1 MGAHAGYRHP
11 HKNRRL
17 KPSPTETITA
27 LATPTGV
34 SAIAVIRLSGT
45 DSIGITAGLFQGKD
59 LTEVPGY
66 TIHFGKL
73 AEDNRVLD
81 EVLVSVFRAPHSYT
95 GEDSVEISCHG
106 SPLVATEILKAL
118 IRRGARPAQPGEFTR
133 RAFLNG
139 KLDLAQAEAVA
150 DLIHSESE
158 TARLTALHQM
168 KGGFSKELAQL
179 RDQLIGFASLVELE
193 LDFGEEDVE
202 FAGREQLRAM
212 VSKILDHIGPLI
224 DSFDRGNVIRN
235 GVRTVIA
242 GKPNAGKSTLLNA
255 LLQEEKAIVSDIAGT
270 TRDVIEDVVHM
281 SGITLRFL
289 DTAGLR
295 DTTDPIE
302 AIGVSRTI
310 EQMKIASLILYLVDA
325 ESCNQ
330 QTLDAE
336 LKGIRT
342 YGIPVLP
349 VANKTDQV
357 TPQTA
362 KALEHQGFICIS
374 AKGGQGLDLLK
385 ERITA
390 LFGNMTVRP
399 GETVVT
405 NARHYAGLTATR
417 ESLLRVLDALDKKVS
432 GDFLAQDLRLSLHHL
447 GELTGV
453 ITTEDLLEQI
463 FSKFCIG
470 K

>member
-1 MGAHAGYRHP
+1 VSKGHIPGD
-11 HKNRRL
+11 
-17 KPSPTETITA
+17 TITA

-34 SAIAVIRLSGT
+34 SAIAVIRLSGP
-45 DSIGITAGLFQGKD
+45 DAVGITAGLFRGKD
-59 LTEVPGY
+59 LNAAEGY

-73 AEDNRVLD
+73 AEKDRVLD

-118 IRRGARPAQPGEFTR
+118 IRRGARPAQAGEFTR

-139 KLDLAQAEAVA
+139 KLDLTQAEAVA
-150 DLIHSESE
+150 DLIHSENES
-158 TARLTALHQM
+158 ARMTALHQM
-168 KGGFSKELAQL
+168 KGGFSKELVRL
-179 RDQLIGFASLVELE
+179 REELIGFASLVELE
-193 LDFGEEDVE
+193 LDFSEEDVE
-202 FAGREQLRAM
+202 FAGRAQLRGM
-212 VSKILDHIGPLI
+212 VSELLEHIGPLI
-224 DSFDRGNVIRN
+224 ESFDRGNVIRN

-255 LLQEEKAIVSDIAGT
+255 LLREEKAIVSEIPGT

-281 SGITLRFL
+281 GGITLRFL

-302 AIGVSRTI
+302 AIGVSRTV
-310 EQMKIASLILYLVDA
+310 EQIKIASLILYLVDVTEGDLFSI
-325 ESCNQ
+325 ES
-330 QTLDAE
+330 E
-336 LKGIRT
+336 IEKIRT
-342 YGIPVLP
+342 HGIPVLP
-349 VANKTDQV
+349 VANKID
-357 TPQTA
+357 
-362 KALEHQGFICIS
+362 KASPEFINKLDRAGFVCIS
-374 AKGGQGLDLLK
+374 AKSGLHLEKLK
-385 ERITA
+385 SR
-390 LFGNMTVRP
+390 LMDMFGNMAIRP

-405 NARHYAGLTATR
+405 NARHYAGLLATR
-417 ESLLRVLDALDKKVS
+417 ESLQRVTEALDKKVT
-432 GDFLAQDLRLSLHHL
+432 GDFLAQDLRLALHHL
-447 GELTGV
+447 GELTGT

>member
-1 MGAHAGYRHP
+1 ME
-11 HKNRRL
+11 
-17 KPSPTETITA
+17 STTDTITA

-34 SAIAVIRLSGT
+34 SAIAVIRLSGPEA
-45 DSIGITAGLFQGKD
+45 IGITAGLFQGKN

-66 TIHFGKL
+66 TIHFGKM
-73 AEDNRVLD
+73 AEESRTLD
-81 EVLVSVFRAPHSYT
+81 EVLISVFRAPHSYT

-118 IRRGARPAQPGEFTR
+118 IRRGARPAQAGEFTR

-139 KLDLAQAEAVA
+139 KLDLTQAEAVA
-150 DLIHSESE
+150 DLIHSENES
-158 TARLTALHQM
+158 ARITALQQM
-168 KGGFSKELAQL
+168 KGGFSRELARL
-179 RDQLIGFASLVELE
+179 RDELIGFASLVELE
-193 LDFGEEDVE
+193 LDFSEEDVE

-212 VSKILDHIGPLI
+212 VNKAVNQLEPLI
-224 DSFDRGNVIRN
+224 ESFNRGNVIRN

-255 LLQEEKAIVSDIAGT
+255 LLQEEKAIVSDIPGT

-281 SGITLRFL
+281 GGITLRFL

-295 DTTDPIE
+295 DTTDPVE

-310 EQMKIASLILYLVDA
+310 EQMKMASLILYLVDA
-325 ESCNQ
+325 GIGDIADVES
-330 QTLDAE
+330 E
-336 LKGIRT
+336 LTSARAHS
-342 YGIPVLP
+342 IPVLP
-349 VANKTDQV
+349 VANKTDRV
-357 TPQTA
+357 RPEIV
-362 KALEHQGFICIS
+362 KRFEEHGFVCIS
-374 AKGGQGLDLLK
+374 ARNGQGLEQLQD
-385 ERITA
+385 RIIA
-390 LFGNMTVRP
+390 LFSHMTVHP

-405 NARHYAGLTATR
+405 NVRHYSALVATR
-417 ESLLRVLDALDKKVS
+417 DALLRVNNALDRKIS
-432 GDFLAQDLRLSLHHL
+432 GDFLAQDLRLALHHL
-447 GELTGV
+447 GELTGT